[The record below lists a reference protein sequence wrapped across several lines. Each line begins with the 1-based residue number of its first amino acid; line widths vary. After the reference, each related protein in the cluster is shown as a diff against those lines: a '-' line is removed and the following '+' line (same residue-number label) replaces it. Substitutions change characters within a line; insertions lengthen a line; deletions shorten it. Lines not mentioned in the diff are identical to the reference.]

1 MLTRVAFAKSVA
13 LSASSLF
20 GSVSICN
27 ICVPCDKEM
36 QKGTDMMH
44 SSQGGAPCVHI
55 GWVAR
60 EKNGL
65 PRFLLVLGFS
75 WAIFDESSF
84 VLNQLVIGKNPQANP
99 PVGKKFKKSKIKKGL
114 TSSGWVTYAQAKSL
128 STGFVTPETR
138 GSRIRIQRGANWE
151 CSKGKGID
159 FAASRTDR
167 IYNERIQIEA

>member
-1 MLTRVAFAKSVA
+1 VK
-13 LSASSLF
+13 
-20 GSVSICN
+20 
-27 ICVPCDKEM
+27 
-36 QKGTDMMH
+36 
-44 SSQGGAPCVHI
+44 
-55 GWVAR
+55 
-60 EKNGL
+60 KNGL

-99 PVGKKFKKSKIKKGL
+99 WEKFFKKKVKKGL

-138 GSRIRIQRGANWE
+138 GSRTTIQRGANWE
-151 CSKGKGID
+151 RNKGKGID

-167 IYNERIQIEA
+167 IYK